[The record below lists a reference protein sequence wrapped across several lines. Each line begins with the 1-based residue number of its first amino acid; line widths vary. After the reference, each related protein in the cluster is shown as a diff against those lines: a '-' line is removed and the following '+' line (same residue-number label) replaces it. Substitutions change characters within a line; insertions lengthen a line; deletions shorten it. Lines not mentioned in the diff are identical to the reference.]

1 MTKISLIAPI
11 CIAIASGCAL
21 FDGTEMGSDK
31 PPVSAPVMENVMTP
45 VGAPSQVPAP
55 PVAREAA
62 TPRPL
67 SQDDIRRLQVRLR
80 EMGLDP
86 GPVDGVA
93 GPRTKHAFERL
104 RGGCAKVAPLVK
116 HFPAES
122 AQVAAENDA
131 ALGQPSRA
139 ETTALQNQLRSAGFN
154 PGPADGIFGNRTK
167 AALAQLH
174 ANCLVAKEFD
184 GRLDGSLRTA
194 GNAAPVARPEV
205 VASVPRKSQS
215 SEVQKQTVSGSL
227 PNPQEE
233 VRILQ
238 LRLRDAGFDPGPFD
252 GVMGPKTRRALAQYE
267 ASQSGKKIK
276 TSLTKKAS
284 DGHD

>member
-1 MTKISLIAPI
+1 MTRISLIAPI
-11 CIAIASGCAL
+11 CITIVSGCAL
-21 FDGTEMGSDK
+21 SDGTEMGSDK

-45 VGAPSQVPAP
+45 AGAPSQVPTP
-55 PVAREAA
+55 PVAQEPA

-67 SQDDIRRLQVRLR
+67 SQDDIRRLQLRLR

-116 HFPAES
+116 NFPAES

-131 ALGQPSRA
+131 APGQPSRA

-167 AALAQLH
+167 AALAHLH
-174 ANCLVAKEFD
+174 ANCLIAKEFD
-184 GRLDGSLRTA
+184 GRLDESLRTA
-194 GNAAPVARPEV
+194 GNAALVARPEE

-215 SEVQKQTVSGSL
+215 AEVQKQTVSGSL
-227 PNPQEE
+227 PNPQED

-252 GVMGPKTRRALAQYE
+252 GVMGPKTRVALAQYE

-284 DGHD
+284 DGHY